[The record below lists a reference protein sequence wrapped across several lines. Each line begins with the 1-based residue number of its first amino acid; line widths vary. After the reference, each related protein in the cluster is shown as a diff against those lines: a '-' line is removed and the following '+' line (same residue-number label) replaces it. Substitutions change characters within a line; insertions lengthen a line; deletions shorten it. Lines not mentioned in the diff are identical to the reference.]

1 MMQLREDVNIRE
13 FFKGVRQ
20 CRGEV
25 LLKTQ
30 EGDILNLK
38 SALSQ
43 FVFAV
48 ILENREK
55 LEGIEV
61 TLEDEGDRE
70 SLKMFLDLEAE
81 QEEEDG
87 KI

>member
-1 MMQLREDVNIRE
+1 M
-13 FFKGVRQ
+13 
-20 CRGEV
+20 

-55 LEGIEV
+55 LKGIEV
-61 TLEDEGDRE
+61 TLENEEDKEFIN
-70 SLKMFLDLEAE
+70 MFLDSEV
-81 QEEEDG
+81 
-87 KI
+87 

>member
-1 MMQLREDVNIRE
+1 MQLREGINIRD
-13 FFKGVRQ
+13 FFKSVRQ

-55 LEGIEV
+55 LKGIEV
-61 TLEDEGDRE
+61 TLENEEDKEFIN
-70 SLKMFLDLEAE
+70 MFLDSEV
-81 QEEEDG
+81 
-87 KI
+87 

>member
-1 MMQLREDVNIRE
+1 MQLREDVNIRD
-13 FFKGVRQ
+13 FLIYVKQ

-25 LLKTQ
+25 FLKTR

-61 TLEDEGDRE
+61 TLENEGDKE
-70 SLKMFLDLEAE
+70 ILKMFLDLKAE

-87 KI
+87 RI